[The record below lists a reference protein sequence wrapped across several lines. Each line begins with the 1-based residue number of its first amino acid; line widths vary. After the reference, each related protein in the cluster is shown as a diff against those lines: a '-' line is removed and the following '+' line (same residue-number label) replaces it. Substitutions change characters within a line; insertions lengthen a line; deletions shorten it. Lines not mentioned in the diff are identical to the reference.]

1 MNWTNLLT
9 SEIEATYGAA
19 EGLVR
24 LVDEAKLNWKPPT
37 GENWMT
43 LGQLLQHLPTACG
56 FCCRGFL
63 TGEWDIPEGEMLP
76 SAEKMPSAKSSAE
89 VLQALGEDK
98 QAALAMVAEAGEENL
113 ANRKVPAPWDPTP
126 KTLGEQFLMSIQHLG
141 QHKGQLF
148 YYLKLQGKPVHTG
161 HLWGTD

>member
-9 SEIEATYGAA
+9 SELEATYNAT
-19 EGLVR
+19 EGLIR
-24 LVDEAKLNWKPPT
+24 LVDEDKLDWKPPT

-76 SAEKMPSAKSSAE
+76 SAEKMPSAKSTAE
-89 VLQALGEDK
+89 VMKALDEDK

-126 KTLGEQFLMSIQHLG
+126 KTLGEQFLMSIQHLDK
-141 QHKGQLF
+141 HKGQLF

-161 HLWGTD
+161 HLWGMA